1 MRVAPKL
8 FVLLG
13 FVFAAGNGWSQA
25 DQNARPAAKA
35 VEQAK
40 YYRLDFVVKETEDG
54 KQVSARNYSL
64 TASTGSFGNN
74 CSVRAGDKIPV
85 PSANSK
91 DASPQFTYIDV
102 GVNIDCR
109 DLKDVD
115 QKLALRIQ
123 ADISGSTGRAAAT
136 AAGAPIIRQFRWS
149 SDVLVPLRKATVI
162 YQSDGASSKSGMQLE
177 LTATPLQ

>member
-1 MRVAPKL
+1 MRVIPKL

-25 DQNARPAAKA
+25 DQSAKPAFQAA
-35 VEQAK
+35 VATK
-40 YYRLDFVVKETEDG
+40 YYRLDFVVKETENG
-54 KQVSARNYSL
+54 KPVNARNYSL
-64 TASTGSFGNN
+64 TAAAGGGGIAST

-85 PSANSK
+85 PSAK
-91 DASPQFTYIDV
+91 DGGQFTYLDV
-102 GVNIDCR
+102 GVNLDCQN
-109 DLKDVD
+109 LKEVE

-123 ADISGSTGRAAAT
+123 ADITGSTGQAPAAAS
-136 AAGAPIIRQFRWS
+136 APIIRQFRWA

-162 YQSDGASSKSGMQLE
+162 YQSDAASSKNGMQLE